1 MYNIYVHDKVRVLG
15 IQRSQNQKLCNLY
28 SLIINE
34 WSITIGKVKILDNQ
48 GDFQWVKNWK
58 MLNLISMLNFTSLL
72 LIIRY
77 VKYFQKVTAELK
89 CEY

>member
-15 IQRSQNQKLCNLY
+15 IQRSQNQKLFNLY
-28 SLIINE
+28 LLIINE

>member
-1 MYNIYVHDKVRVLG
+1 MN
-15 IQRSQNQKLCNLY
+15 
-28 SLIINE
+28 
-34 WSITIGKVKILDNQ
+34 ITIRKSKSWIIEAAFIKTEQ
-48 GDFQWVKNWK
+48 

-89 CEY
+89 CKY